1 VTHINADNQQ
11 GSPLIKYV
19 LIMTPQRPHAE
30 LLDRKISKMMIWS
43 SLIGDY
49 KLKNLTREVKF
60 FRIQKMKKDSKSKGN
75 SQAKDLRGIK
85 LIEYKKTLKLNT
97 IQKEILVGTLLGDA
111 TLSKSKSIALNVKFE
126 QKLANK
132 EYVNHLYEIFEPYVG
147 TPPRVRNITGGGA
160 KDRHSIWFR
169 TYRHIDFK
177 FYYDLFYRKTNN
189 NNSTDLRKKRVPKL
203 IHKFLTPRAL
213 AYWYMDDGSCYY
225 KKSKNSQQKVHNF
238 NTQSFSYED
247 IKILKEALKL
257 NFNFDTNIYRD
268 RDYYLL
274 YIQPQST
281 DGFTKLIKPFLL
293 EIFDSKL

>member
-1 VTHINADNQQ
+1 
-11 GSPLIKYV
+11 
-19 LIMTPQRPHAE
+19 
-30 LLDRKISKMMIWS
+30 
-43 SLIGDY
+43 
-49 KLKNLTREVKF
+49 
-60 FRIQKMKKDSKSKGN
+60 MKKDSKSKVN
-75 SQAKDLRGIK
+75 YQAKDLRGIQ
-85 LIEYKKTLKLNT
+85 LIEYKKTLQLNT

-111 TLSKSKSIALNVKFE
+111 TISKTKSIALNVKFE

-177 FYYDLFYRKTNN
+177 FYYDLFYRKTNKN
-189 NNSTDLRKKRVPKL
+189 NLADLRKKRVPKL

-213 AYWYMDDGSCYY
+213 AYWFMDDGSYY
-225 KKSKNSQQKVHNF
+225 YNKSKNSQQKVYYF

-247 IKILKEALKL
+247 IKILKKALKL

-268 RDYYLL
+268 RTYYLL
-274 YIQPQST
+274 YIQPQSK
-281 DGFTKLIKPFLL
+281 DDFINLIKSFII
-293 EIFDSKL
+293 EIFDYKL

>member
-1 VTHINADNQQ
+1 
-11 GSPLIKYV
+11 
-19 LIMTPQRPHAE
+19 
-30 LLDRKISKMMIWS
+30 MIWS

-49 KLKNLTREVKF
+49 KLKNLTSRNEVPFFPKRSAVFQEVKF
-60 FRIQKMKKDSKSKGN
+60 FRIQKMKKDSKSKVN
-75 SQAKDLRGIK
+75 YQAKDLRGIK

-111 TLSKSKSIALNVKFE
+111 TISNALNVKFE

-147 TPPRVRNITGGGA
+147 TPPRVRDRIGGG
-160 KDRHSIWFR
+160 HSIWFR

-177 FYYDLFYRKTNN
+177 FYYDLFYSKIRKTKN

-213 AYWYMDDGSCYY
+213 AYWFMDDGSLIHFREY
-225 KKSKNSQQKVHNF
+225 F

-247 IKILKEALKL
+247 IKILKKALKL
-257 NFNFDTNIYRD
+257 NFNFDTNIYKD
-268 RDYYLL
+268 RKYYLL
-274 YIQPQST
+274 YIQPQSK
-281 DGFTKLIKPFLL
+281 DGFAKLIKPFIL
-293 EIFDSKL
+293 ENFDSKL

>member
-1 VTHINADNQQ
+1 
-11 GSPLIKYV
+11 
-19 LIMTPQRPHAE
+19 
-30 LLDRKISKMMIWS
+30 
-43 SLIGDY
+43 
-49 KLKNLTREVKF
+49 
-60 FRIQKMKKDSKSKGN
+60 MKKDSKSKVN
-75 SQAKDLRGIK
+75 YQAKDLRGIK

-111 TLSKSKSIALNVKFE
+111 TISKSKSIALNVKFE

-147 TPPRVRNITGGGA
+147 TPPRVRDITGGRA

-177 FYYDLFYRKTNN
+177 FYYDLFYPKRSAVLRKTNN

-213 AYWYMDDGSCYY
+213 AYWFMDDGSYY
-225 KKSKNSQQKVHNF
+225 YNKSKNSQRKVHYF

-247 IKILKEALKL
+247 IKILKKALKL
-257 NFNFDTNIYRD
+257 NFNFDTNIYKD
-268 RDYYLL
+268 RKYYLL
-274 YIQPQST
+274 YIQPQSK
-281 DGFTKLIKPFLL
+281 DGFTKLIKPFIL
-293 EIFDSKL
+293 ENFDSKL